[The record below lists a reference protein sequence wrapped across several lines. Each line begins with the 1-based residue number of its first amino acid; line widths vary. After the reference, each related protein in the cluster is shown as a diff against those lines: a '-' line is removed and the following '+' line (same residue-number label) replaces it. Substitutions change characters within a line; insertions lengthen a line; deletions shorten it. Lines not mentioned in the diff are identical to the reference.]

1 MLPPPLYSN
10 LTIRSYEW
18 CTKILNINFKLAS
31 ISQNLG
37 VVPFLNFFCNLFLTF
52 LSIIWDLYIISAQ
65 DKVNRIKLSTTDPCS
80 TTTIRGEATICKNIS
95 ICLNFYVLFNVHYNV
110 FLFPFSQLMSLLL
123 VKCVYIKHHTNLY
136 TTIFFF

>member
-80 TTTIRGEATICKNIS
+80 TTTIRGEATIKLCFAKI
-95 ICLNFYVLFNVHYNV
+95 FQYVLIFTFSSMFIIMYFY
-110 FLFPFSQLMSLLL
+110 FLFLSS
-123 VKCVYIKHHTNLY
+123 CHYSW
-136 TTIFFF
+136 